1 MELKIIIILGCL
13 CILLKTIS
21 DIQRNLYFERL
32 ELERRRNGRRPDWII
47 DPKETEKEN

>member
-21 DIQRNLYFERL
+21 DI
-32 ELERRRNGRRPDWII
+32 RRNHTI
-47 DPKETEKEN
+47 DIELTYKDGFDTPPIGDDEPYYY